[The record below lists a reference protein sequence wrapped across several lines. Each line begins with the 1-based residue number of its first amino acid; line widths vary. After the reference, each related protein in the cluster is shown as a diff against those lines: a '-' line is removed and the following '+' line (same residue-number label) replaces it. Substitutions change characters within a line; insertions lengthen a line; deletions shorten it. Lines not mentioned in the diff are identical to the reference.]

1 MDHQHN
7 RYALYHPSAEAISSM
22 VVDMPYKITNSL
34 VVNSTLYCKWRPW
47 IAHVICTDSLKL
59 VMANLRREPGA
70 FFFFLLVAFTMT
82 LSMSMFFRLFASIT
96 KTIEQALAP
105 SSIILLLLVLYTG
118 FAIPVHY
125 MRGYVLP
132 GLNPTF
138 ANICRWASWVRWL
151 NPVSYGF
158 ESVMVNEFHGRQFE
172 CSTFIPSGP
181 SYENV
186 AAEQR
191 ACAVQGAQPGSNFV
205 GGTAYV
211 ETAYRYYYGNRW
223 RNYGLI
229 IVFTLALL
237 GAHLVMSELVASE
250 RSKGEV
256 LVFRRSKM
264 KAKGKRKT
272 TDEESGTASV
282 HGGEKFDSSDR
293 SEHNVQKQVSIFHW
307 EKVNY
312 EVQIKDENR
321 VILDSVDGWIKPG
334 TLTALMVGGY
344 RM

>member
-1 MDHQHN
+1 
-7 RYALYHPSAEAISSM
+7 
-22 VVDMPYKITNSL
+22 
-34 VVNSTLYCKWRPW
+34 
-47 IAHVICTDSLKL
+47 
-59 VMANLRREPGA
+59 MANLRREPGA
-70 FFFFLLVAFTMT
+70 FFFLLLVAFTMT
-82 LSMSMFFRLFASIT
+82 LSMSMFFRLFASVT

-105 SSIILLLLVLYTG
+105 SSIILLLLVMYTG
-118 FAIPVHY
+118 FAIPVQY

-132 GLNPTF
+132 RNLKTSF
-138 ANICRWASWVRWL
+138 ANSCRWASWIRWA

-158 ESVMVNEFHGRQFE
+158 ESVMVNEFHDRRFE
-172 CSTFIPSGP
+172 CSSFVPSGS

-186 AAEQR
+186 APEQR
-191 ACAVQGAQPGSNFV
+191 VCAVQGAQPGADFV

-211 ETAYRYYYGNRW
+211 ETAFRYSYGNRW

-229 IVFTLALL
+229 VVFTLALL

-264 KAKGKRKT
+264 KTKGKRNT
-272 TDEESGTASV
+272 ADEETGLASA

-293 SEHNVQKQVSIFHW
+293 AEHNVQRQVSIFHW

-312 EVQIKDENR
+312 EIQIKGETR
-321 VILDSVDGWIKPG
+321 TILDSVDGWIKPG
-334 TLTALMVGGY
+334 TLTALMVSMIRSRNLQVLTSTG
-344 RM
+344 RVRCREDHTARCSC